1 MMQTVIHPY
10 RDRSSQNTG
19 LALRLLLLAAAG
31 ALLSLQAATLT
42 PNGPDAGSPKPE
54 ELRLT
59 VASSLVLDY
68 PSDVVRISI
77 SNPDVADAVAVTSRE
92 VLLNAKSAGLSSLVI
107 WAKSGERKFFSVIV
121 EQNLDPIRQILKETF
136 PNESLDL
143 RVTKDSL
150 ALIGHASSQAVADRA
165 AALVAPLVKSVVN
178 NLQVTP
184 PGAEKQILLRVKFA
198 ELNRSVSTS
207 FGINLLSTGFLNTPG
222 RVSTEQFSSGG
233 PSQLNGTIPGKIAG
247 TTSNFSLSDVLNI
260 FAFRPDLNLG
270 AAIKALQNE
279 GLLQILAEPNLVTTN
294 GKEASFLVG
303 GEFPVPVLQG
313 GANAGAISVQFR
325 EFGIRLSFLPV
336 ITSHGT
342 IKLHVKPEVSTIDLA
357 NGVVF
362 SGFTI
367 PALASRRVET
377 DIELGEGQSFVIAGL
392 LDDRVTENMARIP
405 GLSHLPILGALFKS
419 KLENKTKTELV
430 IMVTPETLAPWAA
443 NDSVPVPV
451 LPKKFLEPFKPKT
464 AAPSNTDEVKGR

>member
-1 MMQTVIHPY
+1 
-10 RDRSSQNTG
+10 
-19 LALRLLLLAAAG
+19 
-31 ALLSLQAATLT
+31 
-42 PNGPDAGSPKPE
+42 
-54 ELRLT
+54 
-59 VASSLVLDY
+59 
-68 PSDVVRISI
+68 
-77 SNPDVADAVAVTSRE
+77 
-92 VLLNAKSAGLSSLVI
+92 
-107 WAKSGERKFFSVIV
+107 
-121 EQNLDPIRQILKETF
+121 
-136 PNESLDL
+136 
-143 RVTKDSL
+143 
-150 ALIGHASSQAVADRA
+150 
-165 AALVAPLVKSVVN
+165 VKSVVN
-178 NLQVTP
+178 NLQITP
-184 PGAEKQILLRVKFA
+184 PGAEKQVLLRVKFA

-207 FGINLLSTGFLNTPG
+207 FGINLLSTGFMNTPG
-222 RVSTEQFSSGG
+222 RISTEQFSSGG

-342 IKLHVKPEVSTIDLA
+342 IKLHVRPEVSTIDLA

-419 KLENKTKTELV
+419 KLENKAKTELV
-430 IMVTPETLAPWAA
+430 IMVTPETMAPWAP
-443 NDSVPVPV
+443 NDSVPIPV
-451 LPKKFLEPFKPKT
+451 LPKKFLEPLKPKT
-464 AAPSNTDEVKGR
+464 AAPSSTDEVKGR